1 MVNIYTDGACSGNPG
16 PGGWG
21 TILVY
26 GSVQKELSGASDDT
40 TNNRMELTGVIEGL
54 LALKESCKVELYS
67 DSRYVCDALLKG
79 WLESWVQN
87 GWKKADKKPVLNAQL
102 WQQLYELLKKHEV
115 SVHWIKGHNGHEF
128 NERCDKLAVEAY
140 KKYLVESEK

>member
-1 MVNIYTDGACSGNPG
+1 M
-16 PGGWG
+16 
-21 TILVY
+21 Y

-79 WLESWVQN
+79 WLESWVKN

-102 WQQLYELLKKHEV
+102 WQQLYDLLKKHEV

>member
-79 WLESWVQN
+79 WLESWVKN